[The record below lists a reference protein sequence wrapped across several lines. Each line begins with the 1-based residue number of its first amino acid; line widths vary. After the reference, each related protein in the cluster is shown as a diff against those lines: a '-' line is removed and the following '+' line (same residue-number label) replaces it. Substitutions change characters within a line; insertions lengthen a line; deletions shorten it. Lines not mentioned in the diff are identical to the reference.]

1 LISIFGRN
9 LGTSEAFSHTPLPTI
24 MGGACVTLNNQPLPL
39 LMTSAGQVNA
49 QIPHELAP
57 GRYPLVV
64 RGLDRKMAALAQT
77 ITVARYAP
85 AIFADPDTKLA
96 AIFHRD
102 GAAVTKDNPA
112 KRDEP
117 LVMYATGLGATR
129 GGRVTSGSPAPA
141 DPLAEIENLQV
152 FFGDPRYR
160 QAEIIVD
167 WAGLTPGFI
176 GLYQINLRV
185 PGDHMRGDELPVTL
199 RVGGVESQK
208 TGPAVPVVA
217 VD

>member
-1 LISIFGRN
+1 
-9 LGTSEAFSHTPLPTI
+9 
-24 MGGACVTLNNQPLPL
+24 
-39 LMTSAGQVNA
+39 
-49 QIPHELAP
+49 
-57 GRYPLVV
+57 
-64 RGLDRKMAALAQT
+64 
-77 ITVARYAP
+77 
-85 AIFADPDTKLA
+85 
-96 AIFHRD
+96 
-102 GAAVTKDNPA
+102 
-112 KRDEP
+112 
-117 LVMYATGLGATR
+117 
-129 GGRVTSGSPAPA
+129 VTSGSPAPA